1 MAGDIDKSILYRLT
15 MKLVKYPDPGL
26 FKKSAPVA
34 ITKELRDFIDQ
45 MFLFIK
51 NELIWGRPVGL
62 AAPQVGKNDRVF
74 IALDNVYINPE
85 LTPIEEAG
93 TTDYE
98 EGCYSLE
105 KDRFDYKVTRYNE
118 ISLKWQN
125 KKGKWRQERIKGLRA
140 QVIQHE
146 YDHLEGR
153 LCSGQNIETDSKKL
167 VSPGGLE
174 TPIKGL

>member
-1 MAGDIDKSILYRLT
+1 MELIT
-15 MKLVKYPDPGL
+15 YPNTIL
-26 FKKSAPVA
+26 FKKSVPVK
-34 ITKELRDFIDQ
+34 IDKDLREFIDE

-51 NELIWGRPVGL
+51 EKLTWGEPAGL
-62 AAPQVGKNDRVF
+62 AAPQVGRNIRVF

-93 TTDYE
+93 TTVHQ

-105 KDRFDYKVTRYNE
+105 KDRFDYTVTRYNE
-118 ISLKWQN
+118 IKLKWQN
-125 KKGKWRQERIKGLRA
+125 KNGKWREERIKGFRA

-153 LCSGQNIETDSKKL
+153 LCSGVED
-167 VSPGGLE
+167 PEERGG
-174 TPIKGL
+174 

>member
-1 MAGDIDKSILYRLT
+1 MELI
-15 MKLVKYPDPGL
+15 KYPNPIL
-26 FKKSAPVA
+26 LKKSVPVK
-34 ITKELRDFIDQ
+34 IDKELREFIDQ

-51 NELIWGRPVGL
+51 EKLTWGEPVGL
-62 AAPQVGKNDRVF
+62 AAPQVGRNIRVF
-74 IALDNVYINPE
+74 IALDNVYINPS

-93 TTDYE
+93 TTVHQ

-118 ISLKWQN
+118 IKLKWQN
-125 KKGKWRQERIKGLRA
+125 KNGKWREERIKGFRA

-153 LCSGQNIETDSKKL
+153 LCSGIEEPEKQA
-167 VSPGGLE
+167 G
-174 TPIKGL
+174 